1 MKVAILS
8 ESPADEAAIRILVEA
23 CLDRPV
29 EPLPLRRR
37 PGGVDAAF
45 RAIGPVIRQLHH
57 QRQAEH
63 IVVVVDANR
72 SPVHTGPAR
81 QPCGHAAKCRRCRAW
96 EAVEST
102 RKCLRPMD
110 SYEPVRVAVG
120 MAVPAVEAWY
130 LCGKDPNVS
139 ENAWAQA
146 LRQGRFPYTRAEL
159 KRRVYGTDRPSLER
173 EKARAVEEMQ
183 RVVQDMEELV
193 RRFPAG
199 CGSLVAELRS
209 WVTD

>member
-23 CLDRPV
+23 CLRQPV

-45 RAIGPVIRQLHH
+45 RAIDPTIRQLHY
-57 QRQAEH
+57 QRPAEH
-63 IVVVVDANR
+63 LVVVVDSNR

-81 QPCGHAAKCRRCRAW
+81 SPCGHAAKCRLCRAW

-102 RKCLRPMD
+102 LMDLRPVP
-110 SYEPVRVAVG
+110 SCGPVRVAVG
-120 MAVPAVEAWY
+120 LAVPAVEAWY

-139 ENAWAQA
+139 ENAWIQGLGA
-146 LRQGRFPYTRAEL
+146 GRFPYTRAEL
-159 KRRVYGTDRPSLER
+159 KRRVYGTDRPSLKLE
-173 EKARAVEEMQ
+173 EARAVQEMQ
-183 RVVQDMEELV
+183 RVVQDMEQLEK
-193 RRFPAG
+193 RFPAG
-199 CGSLVAELRS
+199 CGSLVADLRS